1 VKTVPD
7 INAAL
12 RKLFDR
18 WWLIPVAGVAT
29 LLIFYQLVLEL
40 TKGMPRLGVM
50 HSAPAGKDSIPLG
63 QIEQLSGAGFWTG
76 PLEPLIPLPPPVAP
90 PAPPTTMKVAFT
102 YQGFFETSDGFKLAY
117 VKVADKQVM
126 GTNGGPVTADYVI
139 AGFDLKAMTVHN
151 ATRTNVLK
159 FNTPTELEVPLK

>member
-1 VKTVPD
+1 MKTFPD
-7 INAAL
+7 IKTAL
-12 RKLFDR
+12 RLLFDR

-40 TKGMPRLGVM
+40 ARDMPKLGVL
-50 HSAPAGKDSIPLG
+50 HSAPAGKDYIPLG

-90 PAPPTTMKVAFT
+90 PAPPTKMKVAFT
-102 YQGFFETSDGFKLAY
+102 YQGYFETADRFKLAY

-139 AGFDLKAMTVHN
+139 AGFDLKTMTVRN
-151 ATRTNVLK
+151 AVQTNVLK
-159 FNTPTELEVPLK
+159 FNTPTELDVPLK